1 MHEHFS
7 RYHSSALRHDQQIYE
22 ALCTMT
28 FAVDRELAKAGALLN
43 QRLYA
48 EAELVYRRILDR
60 FPKNMRA
67 LREMEKLRKLPVP
80 TSSNSERVIP
90 HFNRLVELYRQGK
103 FEEIVSEGAGILQE
117 FPDAVGVLHIVG
129 AAHQGLQKFDTAI
142 ACFLRALTIDPGL
155 VDVLIALGSTY
166 RESGETLR
174 AINCFNEA
182 LRLRPENPIIHFN
195 LGNAFRVAG
204 NVAAAEQSYRAALR
218 RKPDLAQAHAKLA
231 NLLSS
236 QGDLE
241 GAAHSYERA
250 LAIAPDFAEC
260 YRDYANIKT
269 FEPGDQ
275 LIERMRVLVRSK
287 SISSNHEMHLK
298 LALAKAERDIGNI
311 SSSFDFL
318 NAANANRKHA
328 LAYTIEKDER
338 LFARIKEHF
347 SVSESCPENLD
358 HTAQSQQPIFILG
371 MPRSGTTLVEQI
383 LSSHSKVY
391 GGGELEFLAQIIET
405 SGSLKSSDPS
415 SVSQTIRTKYAAK
428 LSNLSECRFITDK
441 MPLNFRWI
449 GFILSAFTEARII
462 HLKRNPMAVCWSNY
476 NTYFPAA
483 GLGFCFDQEDIAR
496 YYRLYE
502 DLMAFWHA
510 KFPGQIYD
518 LTYEALTENQE
529 AETRALLDYVGLPW
543 EDHVLTF
550 HTQNRG
556 VRTASSAQVR
566 QKMFQGSSEEWQKY
580 AEFLK
585 PMRRV
590 LA

>member
-1 MHEHFS
+1 
-7 RYHSSALRHDQQIYE
+7 
-22 ALCTMT
+22 MT
-28 FAVDRELAKAGALLN
+28 FVVDRELAKAGALLN

-48 EAELVYRRILDR
+48 EAELVYRNILDR

-80 TSSNSERVIP
+80 TPSNSERVIP
-90 HFNRLVELYRQGK
+90 HFNRLVELYRHGK
-103 FEEIVSEGAGILQE
+103 FEEIVSEGAAILQE
-117 FPDAVGVLHIVG
+117 FPGAADVLHIVG

-155 VDVLIALGSTY
+155 VDALIALGSTY

-174 AINCFNEA
+174 AIDCFNEA

-204 NVAAAEQSYRAALR
+204 NVSAAEQSYRAALR
-218 RKPDLAQAHAKLA
+218 SKPDLAQAHAKLG

-275 LIERMRVLVRSK
+275 LIERMRVFARSK
-287 SISSNHEMHLK
+287 NISSNHEMHLK
-298 LALAKAERDIGNI
+298 LALAKVERDIGNI
-311 SSSFDFL
+311 SSSFDIL
-318 NAANANRKHA
+318 NAANAARKHA
-328 LAYTIEKDER
+328 LAYTIEKDEQ
-338 LFARIKEHF
+338 LFARIKDYF
-347 SVSESCPENLD
+347 STPENSFTQKGKSV
-358 HTAQSQQPIFILG
+358 HSRQPIFILG

-391 GGGELEFLAQIIET
+391 GGGELEFLALIIDAL
-405 SGSLKSSDPS
+405 GWQKDKDPS
-415 SVSQTIRTKYAAK
+415 HVGGIIRTNYTSK
-428 LSNLSECRFITDK
+428 LSNLPDHPFVTDK

-449 GFILSAFTEARII
+449 GFILNAFPEARII

-476 NTYFPAA
+476 KTYFPAA

-496 YYRLYE
+496 KQYTVI
-502 DLMAFWHA
+502 
-510 KFPGQIYD
+510 KF
-518 LTYEALTENQE
+518 TY
-529 AETRALLDYVGLPW
+529 VC
-543 EDHVLTF
+543 HVVVF
-550 HTQNRG
+550 I
-556 VRTASSAQVR
+556 
-566 QKMFQGSSEEWQKY
+566 
-580 AEFLK
+580 
-585 PMRRV
+585 
-590 LA
+590 